1 MPYRSIGGCIGGAGI
16 TRNACRFATAVA
28 GFITV
33 LAASGTVALAQAEFY
48 KGRTVSVVVGAKGGS
63 LTVAAQL
70 VAQHLGKHIPGNP
83 SVVTVQ
89 MPGGAHLVATGHIYN
104 VPEPDGLTILAVN
117 PNVALAQLAKLPQV
131 RFDLTKF
138 DWLGSSG
145 SDGSM
150 MSIGVH
156 VPYKTFAELKA
167 SGKELVIGTTGPG
180 SNAHDMPLLLKE
192 FAGAKFKLV
201 TGYAANSDILLAVE
215 RKEVDGWAALATTIK
230 QGVDRGAVRPIVR
243 ARAPVP
249 GFNDLPIDESLTD
262 DPVGK
267 SLMAIRGIPL
277 LIGRAFGVR
286 AGVPPERLKALREA
300 LQKTVS
306 DPAFLA
312 DARKAK
318 IDMEYIAPET
328 VLKGFQEVLSQPQA
342 TIDAMGKYLK
352 PGE

>member
-1 MPYRSIGGCIGGAGI
+1 MTQTGLRISTA
-16 TRNACRFATAVA
+16 FAAVA
-28 GFITV
+28 
-33 LAASGTVALAQAEFY
+33 LVAGALTATKAFAQADFY
-48 KGRTVSVVVGAKGGS
+48 KGRTVNVVVGAKGGS

-83 SVVTVQ
+83 GVIVTQ
-89 MPGGAHLVATGHIYN
+89 MPGGAHLVATGHVYN

-117 PNVALAQLAKLPQV
+117 PNVSLSQLAKLPQV

-138 DWLGSSG
+138 EWLGSSG
-145 SDGSM
+145 ADGSM
-150 MSIGVH
+150 MSIGTH
-156 VPYKTFAELKA
+156 LPYKTFAEMKA
-167 SGKELVIGTTGPG
+167 AGKELVIGTTGPG

-192 FAGAKFKLV
+192 FAGAPFKLV

-230 QGVDRGAVRPIVR
+230 QGIDRGAVRAIVR

-249 GFNDLPIDESLTD
+249 GYDSLPIDESLTN

-277 LIGRAFGVR
+277 QIGRAFGVR
-286 AGVPPERLKALREA
+286 AGVPADRLKILREA
-300 LQKTVS
+300 MEKTVN
-306 DPAFLA
+306 DPAFIA
-312 DARKAK
+312 DAKKAK
-318 IDMEYIAPET
+318 IDTAFINHDD
-328 VLKGFQEVLSQPQA
+328 VLKGFREVLAQPQS

-352 PGE
+352 PGG